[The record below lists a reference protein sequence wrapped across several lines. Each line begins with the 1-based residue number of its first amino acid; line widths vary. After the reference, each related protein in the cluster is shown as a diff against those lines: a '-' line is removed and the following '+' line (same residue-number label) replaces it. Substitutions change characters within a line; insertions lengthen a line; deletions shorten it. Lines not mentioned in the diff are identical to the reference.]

1 MQISLQQIIAAQKLQ
16 ARQSFRTSFPAPQKD
31 NVHSPSL
38 ITKEQGTNRPNSKE
52 GCSPILISP
61 APRTPQSSGSHRIA
75 DEDQRSD
82 NTTSAGYMMETT
94 HGSAQLD
101 QHMIAGTSSILGL
114 PHPENIRYVPF
125 FSFLFFSLFSHD
137 FSVFRLSPSSS
148 HLSDETI
155 AALFEFAQREMG
167 KRNIQNINTTTTT
180 SATGTHSMS
189 SSQNHGNVTHG
200 TGPSVGVANPHSPT
214 KPPSGKHRGAGPAS
228 PMTSGNSPLM
238 GSTKRNNTQQRRP
251 RSKSGGC
258 EAAVLELDSASSMP
272 LIMASDDDEVS
283 ESGRL
288 PPTEK
293 MLGLA
298 PGYLAKPS
306 PGGSPWLVFEG
317 APQQS
322 NSPTRP
328 ISSSSPLPI
337 QVQRYGPSSREGS
350 TNGNTSFGNSRGS
363 ELHNSK
369 EGLAVTGPLRL
380 PAKKLTATPLSV
392 FTDYFKNYVKQQ
404 QQQQQQKSGQK
415 NHRYRDD
422 NLHSGGHAGGS
433 THFTS
438 LTPSDEANGSV
449 ASSQQL
455 RQQLVISPRTAFDD
469 LSVSSAASSGSA
481 ASSSNSRSSRGRSY
495 RAAATTSTATTSSR
509 RAMVGIYSSMAAVTI
524 ASPVGIVGTAVV
536 AKDKDNSNTAASG
549 ATSFSTIPSACNS
562 NSGKSVGGQK

>member
-1 MQISLQQIIAAQKLQ
+1 M
-16 ARQSFRTSFPAPQKD
+16 
-31 NVHSPSL
+31 
-38 ITKEQGTNRPNSKE
+38 
-52 GCSPILISP
+52 
-61 APRTPQSSGSHRIA
+61 
-75 DEDQRSD
+75 
-82 NTTSAGYMMETT
+82 
-94 HGSAQLD
+94 
-101 QHMIAGTSSILGL
+101 
-114 PHPENIRYVPF
+114 
-125 FSFLFFSLFSHD
+125 
-137 FSVFRLSPSSS
+137 
-148 HLSDETI
+148 
-155 AALFEFAQREMG
+155 
-167 KRNIQNINTTTTT
+167 QNINTTTT

-189 SSQNHGNVTHG
+189 SSQNHGNIVHG
-200 TGPSVGVANPHSPT
+200 TGSSVGVSNPNSPT

-238 GSTKRNNTQQRRP
+238 GSAKRNNGNVGNNANNNTQQRRP

-272 LIMASDDDEVS
+272 LIMACDDDEVS

-317 APQQS
+317 APQLS

-328 ISSSSPLPI
+328 VSSSSPLPI
-337 QVQRYGPSSREGS
+337 QVQRYGPSSKDGS
-350 TNGNTSFGNSRGS
+350 TNGNASSGNSRGS

-369 EGLAVTGPLRL
+369 EGFAVTGPLRL

-404 QQQQQQKSGQK
+404 QQQQLQKSGQK

-433 THFTS
+433 VHFTS
-438 LTPSDEANGSV
+438 LTPSEEANGGV
-449 ASSQQL
+449 ALSQQL

-469 LSVSSAASSGSA
+469 LSVSSSVASSGSA
-481 ASSSNSRSSRGRSY
+481 ASSSNSRSSRGRNY
-495 RAAATTSTATTSSR
+495 RAAPTGCATTSSR
-509 RAMVGIYSSMAAVTI
+509 RAMVGTDSSMAAATI
-524 ASPVGIVGTAVV
+524 ASPVSVVGAVVV
-536 AKDKDNSNTAASG
+536 AKDKDSSATVASV
-549 ATSFSTIPSACNS
+549 ATSSSTIPSACNS
-562 NSGKSVGGQK
+562 NSGKSTGGQK